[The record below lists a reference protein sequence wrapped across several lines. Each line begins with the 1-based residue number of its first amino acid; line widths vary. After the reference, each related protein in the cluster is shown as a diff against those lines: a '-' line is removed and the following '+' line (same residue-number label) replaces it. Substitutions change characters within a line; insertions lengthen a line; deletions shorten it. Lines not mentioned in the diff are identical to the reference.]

1 MKTIRDGKVSF
12 VKMGNGKGAKV
23 NLSIPLLKIL
33 EITEEER
40 EVKIEYDDTLKQI
53 TIKKK

>member
-23 NLSIPLLKIL
+23 NLSIPLLKTL
-33 EITEEER
+33 GITEEDR
-40 EVKIEYDDTLKQI
+40 EVVIEYNDELKSI

>member
-23 NLSIPLLKIL
+23 NLSIPLLKTL